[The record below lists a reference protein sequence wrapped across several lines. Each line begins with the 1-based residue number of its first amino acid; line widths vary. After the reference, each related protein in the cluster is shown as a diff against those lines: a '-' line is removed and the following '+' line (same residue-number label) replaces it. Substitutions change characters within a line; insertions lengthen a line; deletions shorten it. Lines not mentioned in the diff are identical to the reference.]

1 MAILAGLQPERV
13 FHWFEELCRIPHGS
27 GNTKAISDYLV
38 RFARDRG
45 LAVRQDEWNN
55 VVIKKPASAG
65 YEAAAPVLL
74 QGHMDMVCEKEPDCK
89 KDMAAEGLELVVE
102 GDTVYAKCTTLGGDD
117 GIAVAMILALLESG
131 ALPHPALEAVL
142 TVDEETGMIGAAAID
157 LSDLRGRLLINLDSE
172 VEGVFTAGCAGGAT
186 AVIDIPVKREPLTGE
201 SLFITVSGLTGGH
214 SGIEINRGRANAVVL
229 LGRILDAIGRATT
242 MRLCSVSGGSKDNAI
257 PVSACATLV
266 VENRGRAAAACRRM
280 EEVFRREYAVAD
292 GAITVSAQSGQDA
305 GVPMD
310 ADTTRRAL
318 TLLQCA
324 PNGVQEMSREVEGLV
339 QTSLNLGILTTSADS
354 VRASFCV
361 RSSVAGSPADQPL
374 FEIDLH
380 ALVPVGG
387 DIHRHAH
394 SEDNDPLGG
403 KAFRPVLGD
412 QFHPLDAPG
421 IDAAAVDDRIVGRQV
436 TVFQLAGAGVDQF
449 RARSKGLSDPAGI
462 LGGRSVF
469 RIIYDSG
476 ILCIHHLLS
485 TPIRLYISMFM

>member
-1 MAILAGLQPERV
+1 MRV
-13 FHWFEELCRIPHGS
+13 LTDLEPKNVFSFFEDICSIPHPS
-27 GNTKAISDYLV
+27 YKEEKISNYLV
-38 RFARDRG
+38 EFAKARG
-45 LAVRQDEWNN
+45 LEHYQDELHN
-55 VVIKKPASAG
+55 VIIIKEASEG
-65 YEAAAPVLL
+65 YEDVEPIIL
-74 QGHMDMVCEKEPDCK
+74 QGHMDMVCEKDASCTL
-89 KDMAAEGLELVVE
+89 DMALDGLDVTHDDQFVFAR
-102 GDTVYAKCTTLGGDD
+102 GTTLGGDD

-186 AVIDIPVKREPLTGE
+186 AVIDMPVKREAFTGE
-201 SLFITVSGLTGGH
+201 NLSITVSGLTGGH

-292 GAITVSAQSGQDA
+292 GAITVSAQSGQDT

-361 RSSVAGSPADQPL
+361 RSNINSQKEMLLRRLELLSAV
-374 FEIDLH
+374 
-380 ALVPVGG
+380 
-387 DIHRHAH
+387 
-394 SEDNDPLGG
+394 LGG
-403 KAFRPVLGD
+403 TFSISGD
-412 QFHPLDAPG
+412 YPAWEYSADSPLRRLMAEVFAEQCGHAP
-421 IDAAAVDDRIVGRQV
+421 
-436 TVFQLAGAGVDQF
+436 TVEVIHAGVEC
-449 RARSKGLSDPAGI
+449 GLLADKLSGLDCVSIGPDLTEIHTPRERMHIA
-462 LGGRSVF
+462 SVQ
-469 RIIYDSG
+469 RTWA
-476 ILCIHHLLS
+476 LL
-485 TPIRLYISMFM
+485 TETLRRLR